1 MEKELHSTQITVAGK
16 VYPIKLPDGELKN
29 LSIIEK
35 QINERVSGYRSNY
48 KDLDKVDTIS
58 MALISYAFD
67 LQNAKK
73 SSDKESVL
81 AKITEIQDSLE
92 KAV

>member
-1 MEKELHSTQITVAGK
+1 MEKELHSTHIKVAGK
-16 VYPIKLPDGELKN
+16 VYPIKLPDSELKN
-29 LSIIEK
+29 LATIES

-48 KDLDKVDTIS
+48 KDLEKIDTIS

-67 LQNAKK
+67 LHNTKK
-73 SSDKESVL
+73 TIDKESVL
-81 AKITEIQDSLE
+81 TKIAEIQDSLE